1 MSPDFM
7 NVVIFSSIVWNV
19 SSEIFT
25 LDIFGFKLPI
35 TWYGLFFA
43 SGFLIGQQILYYIF
57 RKDGHTNRDVDT
69 LTVYV
74 VIATIIGAR
83 LGHYLF
89 YEWELLFNAPLKWF
103 VDLVSPPF
111 AGLASHGATI
121 AILIALYMY
130 SRKKVDQS
138 FLWVVDRVVIPV
150 SLGGAMIRF
159 GNLFNS
165 EIYGKPTDLPWGFVF
180 LKETDPSLLPLVS
193 RHPTQLYEALFCLFL
208 LALTFYLWKA
218 KGHLLPEGFITGVF
232 MVFLFSFRFLVEFL
246 KNNQEGFEESMFLN
260 MGQILSIPVV
270 VTGMIIL
277 LWSWHHRGLRMKDQ
291 KVIGDKV
298 S

>member
-1 MSPDFM
+1 M
-7 NVVIFSSIVWNV
+7 NMTIFSSIVWNV

-25 LDIFGFKLPI
+25 VDIFGLKLPI

-43 SGFLIGQQILYYIF
+43 GGFLIGQQILYYIF
-57 RKDGHTNRDVDT
+57 RKDSKTTRDVDT
-69 LTVYV
+69 LTIYV

-89 YEWELLFNAPLKWF
+89 YEWGLLFDTPLKWF
-103 VDLVSPPF
+103 VDLVTPPF

-121 AILIALYMY
+121 TILIALYMY
-130 SRKKVDQS
+130 SLKKVDQS
-138 FLWVVDRVVIPV
+138 FLWVVDRLVIPV

-180 LKETDPSLLPLVS
+180 LRETDPTLLPLVP
-193 RHPTQLYEALFCLFL
+193 RDPTQLYEALFCLFL

-218 KGHLLPEGFITGVF
+218 KRHLIREGFITGVF
-232 MVFLFSFRFLVEFL
+232 MVLLFSFRFLIEFL

-260 MGQILSIPVV
+260 MGQVLSIPVILI
-270 VTGMIIL
+270 GMMIL
-277 LWSWHHRGLRMKDQ
+277 FLSARNRSLRMNDQ
-291 KVIGDKV
+291 KIVRDEEMR
-298 S
+298 